1 VIVLDTAVWIWWVTD
16 PARLSALARG
26 TIEAEEPRQ
35 GIVVSAISVWEV
47 AVKVALGKLT
57 IDRDIRSWVTLASAY
72 PGVVMHPLEPHD
84 ALESTL
90 IPGRFHRDPADR
102 ILIAFARRLDV
113 PLVTSDR
120 AIRRYRHVRT
130 VW

>member
-1 VIVLDTAVWIWWVTD
+1 LIVLDTAAWIRWVTD
-16 PARLSALARG
+16 PSLLSARARRV
-26 TIEAEEPRQ
+26 IEQEESRQ
-35 GIVVSAISVWEV
+35 GLFVSAISVWEV
-47 AVKVALGKLT
+47 AVKVALGKLA
-57 IDRDIRSWVTLASAY
+57 IDRDVRSWVTLASAY
-72 PGVVMHPLEPHD
+72 PGVSVHPLDPRD

-90 IPGRFHRDPADR
+90 LPGQFHRDPADR
-102 ILIAFARRLDV
+102 ILIAVARRLDV

>member
-1 VIVLDTAVWIWWVTD
+1 VIVLDTATWIWWVTE
-16 PARLSALARG
+16 PARLSARARG
-26 TIEAEEPRQ
+26 LIDVEELRQ
-35 GIVVSAISVWEV
+35 GLVVSAISVWEV

-57 IDRDIRSWVTLASAY
+57 IDRDVRSWVALASAY
-72 PGVVMHPLEPHD
+72 PGVVVQPLEPRD
-84 ALESTL
+84 ALESAL
-90 IPGRFHRDPADR
+90 LPGRFHRDPADR
-102 ILIAFARRLDV
+102 ILIALARRLDV